1 MSAVS
6 FSYDS
11 LNMMITIAHFM
22 GSASGAMDSYCSDL
36 MNGLFHPLNNLSA
49 CEPYGNSHVSNAGC
63 NVQNKVNVLNDNANY
78 WNAMANSLQSYLA
91 FMQSQDEQVAHLFN
105 DAAASYLPPVLR
117 NFYGLTAEESLEY
130 IIEQIKSFPEYAE
143 QLADF
148 LGLDKAKEFV
158 LRFFSSEKLS
168 KANLGPRD
176 LNMYRHPMES
186 ERHFGPSTILLG
198 LFWFEHPDTAEVI
211 DRYTES
217 FFSHTVPHIAKDFY
231 EAKLYSFQNRID
243 SGLSYLSYLGN
254 YNLENASTIWDSL
267 EILDDARRDLDQTL
281 REDWGHPLDMFC
293 DYLDFSFDTWDDL
306 SDLYSESYDNISDM
320 RHEFH
325 LNIINSFLDS
335 AATEWDYGIDSY
347 TTGYEWAE
355 DLANDLSDKDHL
367 VFSLGFSI
375 SGCPQPC
382 HTTTGNFYIVFDPV
396 AYFTDPSHSLAF
408 QHSITDGDSFGGGFY
423 GSVFFNEAMTTGIPD
438 SENGY
443 SQEYGITG
451 GLGPYFGVDFSL
463 AENEDGGINWLDSIT
478 LSGGVGAGG
487 DIHDTST
494 TTYGTFYPI
503 EFIESLF
510 N

>member
-6 FSYDS
+6 FSYDR
-11 LNMMITIAHFM
+11 LNMMINIAQYI
-22 GSASGAMDSYCSDL
+22 GSASGALDAYCSDL

-63 NVQNKVNVLNDNANY
+63 NVQNKVNILNDNANY

-105 DAAASYLPPVLR
+105 DVAASYLPPVLR
-117 NFYGLTAEESLEY
+117 NFYGLTAKESLEY

-158 LRFFSSEKLS
+158 LSFFSSEKLG

-176 LNMYRHPMES
+176 LHMNRHPQES

-198 LFWFEHPDTAEVI
+198 YFWFEHPDTAEVI
-211 DRYTES
+211 DHYTES
-217 FFSHTVPHIAKDFY
+217 FFSHTVPHIARDFY
-231 EAKLYSFQNRID
+231 ETKLYSFQNRID
-243 SGLSYLSYLGN
+243 SGCSYLSYLGN

-267 EILDDARRDLDQTL
+267 EILDDARHDLDQTL

-306 SDLYSESYDNISDM
+306 SDLYSESYGDISEM
-320 RHEFH
+320 RQEFH

-335 AATEWDYGIDSY
+335 TATEWDYGIDSY
-347 TTGYEWAE
+347 MTAYGWIE
-355 DLANDLSDKDHL
+355 DLSNDLSDKDHL
-367 VFSLGFSI
+367 VFSLGGSL
-375 SGCPQPC
+375 SGSPLTF
-382 HTTTGNFYIVFDPV
+382 HTTSANVSIVFDPV
-396 AYFTDPSHSLAF
+396 AYYTDPAHCIAF
-408 QHSITDGDSFGGGFY
+408 QYYVNDGDSVGANFWGAL
-423 GSVFFNEAMTTGIPD
+423 FFSETMATGISD
-438 SENGY
+438 TEGG
-443 SQEYGITG
+443 SQNWGFSG
-451 GLGPYFGVDFSL
+451 GLGPYFGMDFSFSPD
-463 AENEDGGINWLDSIT
+463 EDGGINWPDAFT
-478 LSGGVGAGG
+478 FGGGPGVGVEGHRT
-487 DIHDTST
+487 DSFS
-494 TTYGTFYPI
+494 YLTFYPI
-503 EFIESLF
+503 EAIESLF